1 MKSVQFGLCSI
12 RIFFLSFV
20 LLFFLLLSVT
30 IHKRASKYLSSYQAI
45 TLLLE
50 SERLYKLRLKL
61 LATIAYLPHLPNTTT
76 SHRFS
81 FVRLP
86 KCIRNEGCFIY
97 FTGDWGKNNKENF
110 HSVEIGNDIFI
121 YINVKQVFFDSL
133 IKSTVHLLMFR
144 QNSMMFEESP
154 NSLTKP
160 YFTGELRK
168 QIYIVTFVPWPIC
181 DILNRPVIKDRISA
195 RWSSLFIKLFAR

>member
-1 MKSVQFGLCSI
+1 MFYPV
-12 RIFFLSFV
+12 FFLSFL
-20 LLFFLLLSVT
+20 LLFFLFLSVT

-61 LATIAYLPHLPNTTT
+61 LATIVYLPHLPNTTT
-76 SHRFS
+76 SDRLS
-81 FVRLP
+81 FARLP

-97 FTGDWGKNNKENF
+97 FTRDWGKNNKEHF

-133 IKSTVHLLMFR
+133 IKSTVYLLIFR
-144 QNSMMFEESP
+144 QNSMIFEESP

-160 YFTGELRK
+160 YFTGKLRK
-168 QIYIVTFVPWPIC
+168 QIYIVTFLPWSIC
-181 DILNRPVIKDRISA
+181 DILNRTVIKDRISA
-195 RWSSLFIKLFAR
+195 RWHPLFIKLFTRS